1 MGAIKILMLPLAALA
16 ASITLA
22 ACGGSSHPAT
32 TPVAVASHT
41 AVPASS
47 AAAVATTPTDASPV
61 GTWNVAYSTN
71 LTDVLGQFS
80 ITQDGGF
87 YYITTQTAWRLPDG
101 NCSVPVDKSEG
112 TFSSSG
118 SVAFEGTASVWE
130 PTTCAFAYS
139 SPFTVAMP
147 SSNTMTL
154 DITNATPTAF
164 TLTRVGSVSSAA
176 PSSAAAV
183 APSPSATE
191 CLVPDVM
198 DIGAS
203 AAVADV
209 DSAGFHAVVVT
220 TKPFPGNSSTSAAN
234 FPAGQLWGT
243 SPSITS
249 RAPCGSNVT
258 LYFQP

>member
-1 MGAIKILMLPLAALA
+1 MGAIKILMLPIAALA

-32 TPVAVASHT
+32 TPVAAATHT
-41 AVPASS
+41 AIPASS
-47 AAAVATTPTDASPV
+47 APAVATPTAASPV
-61 GTWNVAYSTN
+61 GTWDVFYSTN

-80 ITQDGGF
+80 ITQQTVGEYD
-87 YYITTQTAWRLPDG
+87 ITLQTAWHLPDG
-101 NCSVPVDKSEG
+101 NCFVPINTEEG
-112 TFSSSG
+112 TFSPVANETYAFSG
-118 SVAFEGTASVWE
+118 SGKVWE
-130 PTTCAFAYS
+130 DGTCVYAYS
-139 SPFTVAMP
+139 SSFTITV
-147 SSNTMTL
+147 SGNTISM
-154 DITNATPTAF
+154 DIANATPNKF
-164 TLTRVGSVSSAA
+164 TLTRAGSNADSPATIT
-176 PSSAAAV
+176 
-183 APSPSATE
+183 PSPSATD

-220 TKPFPGNSSTSAAN
+220 TKPFPGNSSTAPGN

-243 SPSITS
+243 SPSITTH
-249 RAPCGSNVT
+249 APCGSTVT